1 MRKPIII
8 AAAMLAISSAA
19 PLTPASAGTFGQ
31 GVSRAA
37 EAVNPLQSAGCY
49 RWGETGYHWY
59 RSCVGPTW
67 LYPHQRSCRKGA
79 CVYR

>member
-1 MRKPIII
+1 MRQVIV
-8 AAAMLAISSAA
+8 AAAAVLAISAA
-19 PLTPASAGTFGQ
+19 ASPMPAEAQTFGP
-31 GVSRAA
+31 GVSRAV
-37 EAVNPLQSAGCY
+37 EAVSPLQSAGCY

-59 RSCVGPTW
+59 RSCVGPIW